1 MGVEYTPPCAC
12 AELATIPMLESVDF
26 LLELMR
32 SRERTLV
39 LRLRDALALG
49 RKRAGG
55 FDSWN
60 EQLSEAVELA
70 WTHAARLALDCYGRA
85 LDEVTEPSA
94 RAIVERLMR
103 LFALQE
109 IAKFST
115 ELIVD
120 GLLSTELAAQ
130 IEPERERIVGEL
142 YKDVDAIKSAF
153 RIPMSLLA
161 APIGDNYL
169 QAYDFLNGERAPAES
184 YVREL
189 DGFSES
195 ALADEAGCA

>member
-1 MGVEYTPPCAC
+1 
-12 AELATIPMLESVDF
+12 MLESVDF

-32 SRERTLV
+32 TRERTLV
-39 LRLRDALALG
+39 LRLRDALASG
-49 RKRAGG
+49 RKRAGV

-60 EQLSEAVELA
+60 EQLSEAVELS
-70 WTHAARLALDCYGRA
+70 WTHATRLALDCYGRV

-109 IAKFST
+109 IARFST
-115 ELIVD
+115 SLIVD
-120 GLLSTELAAQ
+120 GLLSSELAAK

-142 YKDVDAIKSAF
+142 YKDVDLIKGAF

-161 APIGDNYL
+161 APIGEDYL
-169 QAYDFLNGERAPAES
+169 QAYDFLKDVTSPAES
-184 YVREL
+184 YIREL
-189 DGFSES
+189 EDVSDSELPDAAAS
-195 ALADEAGCA
+195 A